1 MKQAR
6 IIATI
11 KKCRIPYVE
20 IPIQEQ
26 TPKAQPYLESG
37 LKRNLLLYR
46 YGKAKTPG
54 NCIGYRYK
62 RRFTPP
68 SPIWKVVAR
77 KVNLLW
83 YRHGNRQCTDVHAQ
97 CGYKRRFPS
106 PSPIWKVATT
116 KGESALIS
124 ARTPKTEHAQGSR
137 VRKKLVYRGRFTD
150 ELLLQT

>member
-46 YGKAKTPG
+46 YGEAKTRG
-54 NCIGYRYK
+54 AWNQI
-62 RRFTPP
+62 
-68 SPIWKVVAR
+68 PIQEKI
-77 KVNLLW
+77 
-83 YRHGNRQCTDVHAQ
+83 HATQ
-97 CGYKRRFPS
+97 SYLESGS
-106 PSPIWKVATT
+106 A
-116 KGESALIS
+116 KGESTLVSTQKPQRTAWS
-124 ARTPKTEHAQGSR
+124 ADTREDSR
-137 VRKKLVYRGRFTD
+137 HPVLSGKWWRER
-150 ELLLQT
+150 